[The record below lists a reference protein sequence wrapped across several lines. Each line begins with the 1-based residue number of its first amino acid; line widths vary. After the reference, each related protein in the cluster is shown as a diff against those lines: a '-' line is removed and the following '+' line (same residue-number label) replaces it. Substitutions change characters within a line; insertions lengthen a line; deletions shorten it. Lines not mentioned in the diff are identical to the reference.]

1 MNGKE
6 AEMIYRGRM
15 KELFK
20 FIYLDERIKS
30 FEHELEYPHNNKKLN
45 PKELAKAGFV
55 QNFRV
60 SKR

>member
-1 MNGKE
+1 MSTGH

-20 FIYLDERIKS
+20 FIYLQNRIDS
-30 FEHELEYPHNNKKLN
+30 FENADFDYPHNNKKLN

-55 QNFRV
+55 Q
-60 SKR
+60 